1 MAKLYFKVTTPP
13 PHYAW
18 TTCFMYTVKTKS
30 SGKKNVLLLSTMQPF
45 PGITKDDNKQE
56 SPIYKFY
63 DFTKGSVDIVNQL
76 NNFYTTRSKSK
87 RWDILTMFY
96 ILDKIRVY
104 SKILFCIK
112 PKLDIKKEDTF
123 SVTYKLVKSLGYS
136 FIKQRSLNGLC
147 TETIQKN

>member
-1 MAKLYFKVTTPP
+1 
-13 PHYAW
+13 
-18 TTCFMYTVKTKS
+18 
-30 SGKKNVLLLSTMQPF
+30 MQPL
-45 PGITKDDNKQE
+45 PGITKDDNKQK

-96 ILDKIRVY
+96 ILDTIRVY

-123 SVTYKLVKSLGYS
+123 SVTYKVVKSLGYS
-136 FIKQRSLNGLC
+136 IIKQRSLNGLC
-147 TETIQKN
+147 TETI

>member
-1 MAKLYFKVTTPP
+1 MTTSRSHP
-13 PHYAW
+13 
-18 TTCFMYTVKTKS
+18 
-30 SGKKNVLLLSTMQPF
+30 ST
-45 PGITKDDNKQE
+45 
-56 SPIYKFY
+56 SPIY

-96 ILDKIRVY
+96 ILDTIRVY

-147 TETIQKN
+147 TEIIQKIDFILNREPQNVTTDLHTKN